1 MSISSRNIN
10 QLTIDILHK
19 GRDMKLWEIT
29 HIMDGV
35 TMVERVKADTKM
47 QARGVLVGHY
57 LRQLDLV
64 SVFEVEGEGA

>member
-1 MSISSRNIN
+1 
-10 QLTIDILHK
+10 
-19 GRDMKLWEIT
+19 MKLWEIT
-29 HIMDGV
+29 HVLDGV

-64 SVFEVEGEGA
+64 SVEMVEESEVA